1 MPTNAAAPKLRL
13 VSLLPSEGTSHTN
26 KEDNK
31 KQRRAASDCF
41 FFPFSSQRA
50 RTVCT
55 LSTRT
60 HTHTQQ
66 DGSTMVECA
75 SENFPRKAVDRVLPR
90 LVATAGSP
98 PLDILIGHSGS
109 AQKREK
115 VSRSDVLQA
124 SGREGLAIHTSLPRG
139 TAGRRA
145 DGTWECSQCRGLKKN
160 GRNNAKALPP
170 FETYNNAQHP

>member
-1 MPTNAAAPKLRL
+1 
-13 VSLLPSEGTSHTN
+13 
-26 KEDNK
+26 
-31 KQRRAASDCF
+31 
-41 FFPFSSQRA
+41 
-50 RTVCT
+50 
-55 LSTRT
+55 
-60 HTHTQQ
+60 
-66 DGSTMVECA
+66 MVECA